1 MWLGWSLEVASAK
14 EANEEIRRRHRTELG
29 SVCVIAGSWVTVA
42 VEAPLYQVEPSCQ
55 VQGWEV
61 VYTQQ
66 TLAVRHFGQRIEV
79 QSRKLANLL
88 RSHVGSLR

>member
-1 MWLGWSLEVASAK
+1 MWLGWSLEAASAK

-29 SVCVIAGSWVTVA
+29 SVRVIAGSWVTVA
-42 VEAPLYQVEPSCQ
+42 VEVPLYQVEPSCQ

-66 TLAVRHFGQRIEV
+66 TLAVPHFWQGIEA

-88 RSHVGSLR
+88 CSHVGSLR